1 MELRGDAGSLV
12 PHEGSWK
19 LCLQRTPEV
28 LRNLHSASLFIE
40 IRGGLR
46 KMPATVLNILNGVR
60 ERSRDSG
67 VVWAVAITCSL
78 GQFSASLS
86 LFSVCKD
93 WGSLKL

>member
-1 MELRGDAGSLV
+1 MELGGDAGSLV
-12 PHEGSWK
+12 SHEGWWK

-28 LRNLHSASLFIE
+28 LKNLHSAPLFIE

-46 KMPATVLNILNGVR
+46 KIQASVLNILNGVR
-60 ERSRDSG
+60 EKSRDSG
-67 VVWAVAITCSL
+67 VVWAMTITCSL
-78 GQFSASLS
+78 GQLSASLS